1 MRRAALVLVMVG
13 ALAPVA
19 RGEPRPMADAAR
31 GHFDAGLRAYRA
43 RAWSEAIGEMRAGY
57 AIDPHPD
64 FLFPWAQA
72 TRLSGDCAGALPLYR
87 RALDGAASEV
97 DRGDIEVLIAGCER
111 QVKRERERSP
121 PEPEAEAEAEPE
133 PTRAPTAPRRATRV
147 EVQAEAAPRPSPWY
161 TDTLGG
167 ALAIGG
173 ALGIGAGAG
182 LLVAAGRAEA
192 DADSAATLD
201 GFVSA
206 SDRADQRR
214 LIGAVAL
221 GAGAGL
227 AAVAV
232 FRYAWVARRSS
243 REVSVVVTPA
253 PDGAAFS
260 LGGAF

>member
-13 ALAPVA
+13 AFAPVA
-19 RGEPRPMADAAR
+19 RGEPRPMAEAAR
-31 GHFDAGLRAYRA
+31 VHFDTGLRAYRA
-43 RAWSEAIGEMRAGY
+43 RAWSEAIAEMRAGY

-97 DRGDIEVLIAGCER
+97 DRRDIEVLIAGCER
-111 QVKRERERSP
+111 DVKRDRERSP
-121 PEPEAEAEAEPE
+121 PEPEAETEPE
-133 PTRAPTAPRRATRV
+133 PTSAPPATRRVTHV
-147 EVQAEAAPRPSPWY
+147 EVQADAAAPPSPPWY
-161 TDTLGG
+161 ADTLGG

-173 ALGIGAGAG
+173 ALGLGAGAG
-182 LLVAAGRAEA
+182 FLVAAGRAED

-214 LIGAVAL
+214 LFGAVAL

-232 FRYAWVARRSS
+232 MRYAWVARRSS
-243 REVSVVVTPA
+243 REVSVVLAPA
-253 PDGAAFS
+253 PGGAALS

>member
-1 MRRAALVLVMVG
+1 MRRAALVLAMVG

-19 RGEPRPMADAAR
+19 RGEPRAMAEAAR
-31 GHFDAGLRAYRA
+31 VHFDTGLRAYRA
-43 RAWSEAIGEMRAGY
+43 HAWSEAIAEMRAGY

-87 RALDGAASEV
+87 RALDAAAEG
-97 DRGDIEVLIAGCER
+97 DRGDIQVLITGCER
-111 QVKRERERSP
+111 EVKRAQERSP
-121 PEPEAEAEAEPE
+121 AEPEADAEPE
-133 PTRAPTAPRRATRV
+133 PTRPPPARHRITRV
-147 EVQAEAAPRPSPWY
+147 DVQADAPPPRAPPWY

-173 ALGIGAGAG
+173 ALGLGAGAG
-182 LLVAAGRAEA
+182 LLVAANRAEA

-206 SDRADQRR
+206 ADRADQRR
-214 LIGAVAL
+214 LFGAVAL

-227 AAVAV
+227 AAVAA

-243 REVSVVVTPA
+243 REVSVVLAPA
-253 PDGAAFS
+253 PGGAELS